1 MGYTGLFFLFWLFG
15 VNRKIILLEN
25 IPASQIVLYSTSTGV
40 LMTPFF
46 GVLRAFSGVLSMPL
60 N

>member
-1 MGYTGLFFLFWLFG
+1 MGYTGFWLFG

-25 IPASQIVLYSTSTGV
+25 IPASQLVLYSTSTGV